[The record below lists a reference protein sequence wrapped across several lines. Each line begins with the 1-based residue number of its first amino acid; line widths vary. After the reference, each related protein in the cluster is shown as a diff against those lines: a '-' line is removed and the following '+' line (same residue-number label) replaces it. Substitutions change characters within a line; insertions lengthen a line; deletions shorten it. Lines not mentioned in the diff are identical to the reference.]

1 MKSSKRKRK
10 EKTMQF
16 AIDHDLHIHS
26 KLSICS
32 RDAGQTTDA
41 ILAYAQKNHLSTV
54 CITDHFWDFSIPR
67 NNMPFYDTQDVAHI
81 KQSLPLPQAEG
92 VRFLFGGETD
102 MDIDMT
108 IGVSKDVAEML
119 DFLIV
124 PTTHLHMALPP
135 AESYESRA
143 LHYIKRIHAFASSD
157 LPFHKVGFAHAT
169 TNLIAP
175 VGEDGK
181 RNSARVLEKIPD
193 SELYE
198 AFRAIAQV
206 GAGVEINF
214 NPNLYDEKDLSIVLR
229 TYFIAKECG
238 CKFYLGSDAHHPADF
253 EKVGTTLPKI
263 IGLLSLQE
271 SDKFHI

>member
-1 MKSSKRKRK
+1 ML
-10 EKTMQF
+10 F
-16 AIDHDLHIHS
+16 VIDHDLHIHS
-26 KLSICS
+26 KLSLCS
-32 RDAGQTTDA
+32 RDEAQNTEA
-41 ILAYAQKNHLSTV
+41 ILAYAQKNNLSTI
-54 CITDHFWDFSIPR
+54 CLADHFWDRTVPC
-67 NNMPFYDTQDVAHI
+67 NNMPFYDTQDFPHI
-81 KQSLPLPQAEG
+81 RQALPLPSAEG

-108 IGVSKDVAEML
+108 VGVSREVADTL

-124 PTTHLHMALPP
+124 PTTHMHMAVPP
-135 AESYESRA
+135 TESLESRA
-143 LHYIKRIHAFASSD
+143 LHYIRRIYAFVSAD

-198 AFRAIAQV
+198 AFRAVAQV
-206 GAGVEINF
+206 GAGFEINF
-214 NPNLYDEKDLSIVLR
+214 NPNLYDEKDLAIVLR

-253 EKVGTTLPKI
+253 SKVTTTLPQI
-263 IGLLSLQE
+263 IRLLSLE
-271 SDKFHI
+271 ETDKFHF